1 MGERIME
8 QVSKGMMEE
17 LNTAKIRKTPHGLL
31 HEVIN
36 ETSGE
41 FRRIINWYSNSDEL
55 TAEEAQVKI
64 IQHVYL
70 NNPQFEE
77 EKPKKYIVRSKQA
90 DDQGDFIYLSL
101 EERYRLTYST
111 NTSDFYTAEKFDT
124 REEAEKWTNPLMEVI
139 EVEE

>member
-1 MGERIME
+1 ME
-8 QVSKGMMEE
+8 QVNKGMMEE

-41 FRRIINWYSNSDEL
+41 FRRIINWYLNSDEL

-70 NNPQFEE
+70 NNPQFEA
-77 EKPKKYIVRSKQA
+77 EKPNKYIVRTKEW
-90 DDQGDFIYLSL
+90 DDDGNCIFMNLDTFNG
-101 EERYRLTYST
+101 LTYPIST
-111 NTSDFYTAEKFDT
+111 YDFYMAEKFDT
-124 REEAEKWTNPLMEVI
+124 REEAEKWKNPLMEVV
-139 EVEE
+139 EVEK